1 MPLVDEGKMP
11 KVGKDPRVQSLAKII
26 ADCTSI
32 HSAATALMQNE
43 PWDLMSV
50 YYDAIDHF
58 GHAFMK

>member
-11 KVGKDPRVQSLAKII
+11 KVGKDPRVQSPAKII